1 MAVDDRHLEMLWQ
14 DLLYLH
20 QQITGLT
27 ARELARQHQRER
39 LNRNEDPDCVAVKH
53 DVPES
58 EVVAPHNA
66 SAARVVA
73 ESVRLKARIAV
84 HAPVLVACLYGWHYL
99 AEIRKTGTE
108 LDQRMHAAGVLQ
120 QANKNHQKRRR
131 VAKATRIQ
139 AGYRGWSC
147 RRKIRRAALEGGEDA
162 GLARAAASIGRS
174 RDRWNS
180 LRSMELSPIT
190 IDDAID
196 AAAADGDRDD
206 DAAPPLLPPHV
217 NSRYDRLSPSRF
229 TPLPSPAANSP
240 AHAKASSNEGK
251 ALEPNME
258 GLLANM
264 EGGTPQPAEPAPVLS
279 SIFGSSEYFKDLD
292 VEVPLQRPRQ
302 RISKAVAAANAAA
315 AVKAAA
321 EAKAKAEAASAK
333 AAAEAEAAATKAEA
347 EGAAAKEK
355 AKAEAEAGAAKA
367 TAEAEAAD
375 AEAAA
380 AEAKAKAEAEVEA
393 EAAAKAVAEAD
404 AAAAEAEAAAA
415 ETLAAEAAKAAEI
428 EAAAEV
434 EEAAVAGARNENF
447 EAPQFGNENFEA
459 TQFGN
464 ENFEAPQF
472 GNENFEAT
480 QFGVQFGVQSPEARE
495 ASEAPEASEA
505 SEAPEASEASV
516 APGAPEIS
524 LGVAAAAAAAPEEL
538 SDWVHFVQD
547 DEHSEVALEATMA
560 ELRARESALEET
572 MDEDLAEE
580 MTGDVQLA
588 EQEAPAEAVAEV
600 DADAEP

>member
-321 EAKAKAEAASAK
+321 EAKAKAKAEAASAK

-347 EGAAAKEK
+347 EGAAAKAK

-367 TAEAEAAD
+367 TAEAEAAE

-434 EEAAVAGARNENF
+434 EEAAVAGAR
-447 EAPQFGNENFEA
+447 
-459 TQFGN
+459 N

>member
-367 TAEAEAAD
+367 TAEAEAAE

-459 TQFGN
+459 T
-464 ENFEAPQF
+464 P
-472 GNENFEAT
+472 
-480 QFGVQFGVQSPEARE
+480 FGVQFGVQSPEARE

>member
-39 LNRNEDPDCVAVKH
+39 LNRHEDPDGVAVKH

-321 EAKAKAEAASAK
+321 EAKAKAKAEAASAK

-367 TAEAEAAD
+367 TAEAEAAE

-434 EEAAVAGARNENF
+434 EEAAVAGAR
-447 EAPQFGNENFEA
+447 
-459 TQFGN
+459 N

>member
-251 ALEPNME
+251 ALKPNME

-279 SIFGSSEYFKDLD
+279 SIFGSSEYFKYLD

-321 EAKAKAEAASAK
+321 EAKAKAKAEAASAK

-367 TAEAEAAD
+367 TAEAEAAE

-434 EEAAVAGARNENF
+434 EEAAVAGARTENF
-447 EAPQFGNENFEA
+447 EAPQFGNENSDA
-459 TQFGN
+459 PQLGN
-464 ENFEAPQF
+464 ENIEAP
-472 GNENFEAT
+472 

-560 ELRARESALEET
+560 ELQAREAVLEET

>member
-321 EAKAKAEAASAK
+321 EAKAKAKAEAASAK

-367 TAEAEAAD
+367 TAEAEAAE

-434 EEAAVAGARNENF
+434 EEAAVAGAR
-447 EAPQFGNENFEA
+447 
-459 TQFGN
+459 N

>member
-279 SIFGSSEYFKDLD
+279 SIFGSSEYFKYLD

-321 EAKAKAEAASAK
+321 EAKAKAKAEAASAK

-347 EGAAAKEK
+347 EGAAAKAK

-367 TAEAEAAD
+367 TAEAEAAE

-434 EEAAVAGARNENF
+434 EEAAVAGAR
-447 EAPQFGNENFEA
+447 
-459 TQFGN
+459 N

>member
-147 RRKIRRAALEGGEDA
+147 RRKIRRAALEGGEYA

-321 EAKAKAEAASAK
+321 EAKAKAKAEAASAK

-347 EGAAAKEK
+347 EGAAAKAK

-367 TAEAEAAD
+367 TAEAEAAE

-393 EAAAKAVAEAD
+393 VAAAKAVAEAD

-434 EEAAVAGARNENF
+434 EEAAVAGAR
-447 EAPQFGNENFEA
+447 
-459 TQFGN
+459 N

>member
-217 NSRYDRLSPSRF
+217 NSRYARLSPSRF

-321 EAKAKAEAASAK
+321 EAKAKAKAEAASAK

-367 TAEAEAAD
+367 TAEAEAAE

-415 ETLAAEAAKAAEI
+415 ETLAAEAVKAAEI

-447 EAPQFGNENFEA
+447 EAPQFGHENFEA
-459 TQFGN
+459 TR
-464 ENFEAPQF
+464 
-472 GNENFEAT
+472 
-480 QFGVQFGVQSPEARE
+480 FGVQFGVQSPEARE

-505 SEAPEASEASV
+505 SVAPEASVASV
-516 APGAPEIS
+516 APGAPETS
-524 LGVAAAAAAAPEEL
+524 LGVAAATAAAPEEL

>member
-321 EAKAKAEAASAK
+321 EAKAKAKGEAASAK

-367 TAEAEAAD
+367 TAEAEAAE

-459 TQFGN
+459 TQFG
-464 ENFEAPQF
+464 
-472 GNENFEAT
+472 
-480 QFGVQFGVQSPEARE
+480 VQFGVQSPEARE
-495 ASEAPEASEA
+495 ASEAPEASGA

>member
-39 LNRNEDPDCVAVKH
+39 LNRNEDPDVVAVKH

-84 HAPVLVACLYGWHYL
+84 HAPVLIACLYGWHYL
-99 AEIRKTGTE
+99 AAIRKTGTE
-108 LDQRMHAAGVLQ
+108 LDQRMRAAGILQ

-147 RRKIRRAALEGGEDA
+147 RRKLRRAALEGGEDA
-162 GLARAAASIGRS
+162 DLARAAASIGRS

-180 LRSMELSPIT
+180 VRSMELSPIT
-190 IDDAID
+190 IDEAID
-196 AAAADGDRDD
+196 AAAAGGDLDD

-229 TPLPSPAANSP
+229 TPLPSPAATSP
-240 AHAKASSNEGK
+240 AHAKASSNEGT

-258 GLLANM
+258 GHLPNL
-264 EGGTPQPAEPAPVLS
+264 EGGTSQTEARPAEPAPVFG
-279 SIFGSSEYFKDLD
+279 SIFGSSEYFKDLE

-302 RISKAVAAANAAA
+302 RISRAVAAANAAT
-315 AVKAAA
+315 AV
-321 EAKAKAEAASAK
+321 KAKAEAK
-333 AAAEAEAAATKAEA
+333 A
-347 EGAAAKEK
+347 K
-355 AKAEAEAGAAKA
+355 AKAEAEAAAAKA
-367 TAEAEAAD
+367 TAEAEAAA
-375 AEAAA
+375 AEAAKGV
-380 AEAKAKAEAEVEA
+380 AEAG
-393 EAAAKAVAEAD
+393 AAKAVAEAD

-415 ETLAAEAAKAAEI
+415 ETAAAEAAKGV
-428 EAAAEV
+428 EV
-434 EEAAVAGARNENF
+434 EEAAVAGS
-447 EAPQFGNENFEA
+447 GNENFEA
-459 TQFGN
+459 T
-464 ENFEAPQF
+464 
-472 GNENFEAT
+472 
-480 QFGVQFGVQSPEARE
+480 QFGVQSPEARE
-495 ASEAPEASEA
+495 ASEA
-505 SEAPEASEASV
+505 SEAPLVVVS
-516 APGAPEIS
+516 
-524 LGVAAAAAAAPEEL
+524 AAAAAPEEP
-538 SDWVHFVQD
+538 SEWVHSVQD
-547 DEHSEVALEATMA
+547 DEHSEAALEATMA
-560 ELRARESALEET
+560 VLRAREAVLEET
-572 MDEDLAEE
+572 MDEELAEE
-580 MTGDVQLA
+580 MAGGVQLAEEMAGDVQLA
-588 EQEAPAEAVAEV
+588 EPEAEEMAGDVQLAEPEAPAEPVAEV

>member
-321 EAKAKAEAASAK
+321 EAKAKAKAEAASAK

-355 AKAEAEAGAAKA
+355 AKAEAEAGAATA

-434 EEAAVAGARNENF
+434 EEAAVAGAR
-447 EAPQFGNENFEA
+447 
-459 TQFGN
+459 N

>member
-321 EAKAKAEAASAK
+321 EAKAKAKAEAASAK
-333 AAAEAEAAATKAEA
+333 AAAEAEAAATTAEA

-367 TAEAEAAD
+367 TAEAEAAEAEAAE

-434 EEAAVAGARNENF
+434 EEAAVAGAR
-447 EAPQFGNENFEA
+447 
-459 TQFGN
+459 N

>member
-321 EAKAKAEAASAK
+321 EAKAKAKAEAASAK

-367 TAEAEAAD
+367 TAEAEAAEAEAAE

-459 TQFGN
+459 TQFG
-464 ENFEAPQF
+464 
-472 GNENFEAT
+472 
-480 QFGVQFGVQSPEARE
+480 VQFGVQSPEARE
-495 ASEAPEASEA
+495 ASESPEASEA